1 MAETLRQKMPVS
13 LELGIMAL
21 TFSLGVAFPVGIYSA
36 LRPDTKIDYF
46 LRSIA
51 IAFIVTP
58 SFWLATMIMIY
69 PSIWWNWSPRTAWV
83 SFGEDALANLG
94 MFIIPAIVLGMWY
107 TGVTMRLIRTMML
120 EVLRQDYVRTAWAK
134 GLREWVITLRHVLK
148 NTLIPVVSLMGL
160 QLPVLIGGSIVV
172 EQIFGLPGMG
182 LLIVEAIN
190 RRDYPIISGINLT
203 LAGFVKESAY
213 VEAARA
219 IGCPMWR
226 ILWRHI
232 LPELVAPTIVIF
244 STSLGAAILME
255 ATISFLGFGIPPPQ
269 PSWGGMLSLE
279 GRQYMLQ
286 APWLGLWPGVCVAV
300 VVYGIN
306 MFGDAARDLLDP
318 RLRGG
323 AGRFGTSTVKEKSK

>member
-1 MAETLRQKMPVS
+1 MRAYIVRRLLLIVPTFLIVTIAVFVFIRLIPGDVVEYIARGAMKFGSAGVDPTESIRHELGLDVPVWTQYGQWLSGVIRGDLGESFWSSASVAGTLRQKMPVS

-190 RRDYPIISGINLT
+190 RRDP
-203 LAGFVKESAY
+203 
-213 VEAARA
+213 
-219 IGCPMWR
+219 
-226 ILWRHI
+226 
-232 LPELVAPTIVIF
+232 
-244 STSLGAAILME
+244 
-255 ATISFLGFGIPPPQ
+255 
-269 PSWGGMLSLE
+269 
-279 GRQYMLQ
+279 
-286 APWLGLWPGVCVAV
+286 
-300 VVYGIN
+300 
-306 MFGDAARDLLDP
+306 D
-318 RLRGG
+318 
-323 AGRFGTSTVKEKSK
+323 

>member
-1 MAETLRQKMPVS
+1 
-13 LELGIMAL
+13 MAL

-69 PSIWWNWSPRTAWV
+69 PSIWWNWSPRAAWV

-203 LAGFVKESAY
+203 LGGFVM
-213 VEAARA
+213 A
-219 IGCPMWR
+219 IN
-226 ILWRHI
+226 L
-232 LPELVAPTIVIF
+232 LTD
-244 STSLGAAILME
+244 
-255 ATISFLGFGIPPPQ
+255 
-269 PSWGGMLSLE
+269 LS
-279 GRQYMLQ
+279 Y
-286 APWLGLWPGVCVAV
+286 AW
-300 VVYGIN
+300 
-306 MFGDAARDLLDP
+306 LDP
-318 RLRGG
+318 RVRY
-323 AGRFGTSTVKEKSK
+323 R